1 VPLQC
6 LCKANRGQVANTA
19 GSPAALAEMDQSTQ
33 EGPCREADR
42 STGESITS
50 GGDHS
55 FDLAR
60 TYIEISDLGRH
71 DGKPRLPGYKLLD
84 SLAIKRPVRLCTWS
98 PYSRALPAIQNPEL
112 YPGRVRRAGH
122 NSIQRVD
129 LAHKMSLAQS
139 ANGRIAGHD
148 PDRLDPLGEK
158 CSPGA
163 KARCSASRLD
173 AGMSATYH
181 NDIEIAHGVAYLPPG
196 KCVKSGVSRET
207 FTDRCSFPDA
217 ETSKDLVE
225 NLLDLN
231 LSDQPVKRQARQP

>member
-1 VPLQC
+1 
-6 LCKANRGQVANTA
+6 
-19 GSPAALAEMDQSTQ
+19 MDQSTQ
-33 EGPCREADR
+33 EGACREANR
-42 STGESITS
+42 STSESITS

-84 SLAIKRPVRLCTWS
+84 SLAIKRPVRLCAW
-98 PYSRALPAIQNPEL
+98 PPHSRALPAIENPEL
-112 YPGRVRRAGH
+112 YSGCVSREGH
-122 NSIQRVD
+122 DSIQRID

-158 CSPGA
+158 CCPGA
-163 KARCSASRLD
+163 KARCSAGRLD

-181 NDIEIAHGVAYLPPG
+181 NDIEIAHGVAYPPPG

-207 FTDRCSFPDA
+207 FIRRHSFPDT
-217 ETSKDLVE
+217 ETSEDLVE

-231 LSDQPVKRQARQP
+231 PSDQPVKRQARQP